1 MTGRLTQEDKDNIRI
16 AFYTTISL
24 SLTGIAATQMVPS
37 TVSAIPHI
45 IHHFAILVL
54 DVFGLSYYAMGD
66 VVHIFG
72 KIAYLWRMAIHAVI
86 HTYNSCPK
94 GVILIAGLGLRPY
107 VDVPIRRLE
116 DVIESIRGEPT
127 SLPPPQNKE
136 EICKEF
142 FGKALDGILELL
154 FLWIES
160 VQPSPPKMEP
170 MFINMNTASEDKY
183 MANLERF
190 ESMVQDLPLTSVKDG
205 YTSENDTLPQKKGRT
220 SPYKSVSAYR
230 FGVKSGRRKHRKKIF

>member
-1 MTGRLTQEDKDNIRI
+1 MPGRLTQDDKDNIRI

-24 SLTGIAATQMVPS
+24 SLTGIAATQIVPG
-37 TVSAIPHI
+37 TASAIPPI
-45 IHHFAILVL
+45 IHHFATLVL

-72 KIAYLWRMAIHAVI
+72 NIAYLWRIAIRAVI

-94 GVILIAGLGLRPY
+94 GVILMAGLGLRPY

-116 DVIESIRGEPT
+116 DVIESIRGEPGP
-127 SLPPPQNKE
+127 LPPPQNKE

-183 MANLERF
+183 MANLDRF
-190 ESMVQDLPLTSVKDG
+190 ESMVQDLHTTSVKDG
-205 YTSENDTLPQKKGRT
+205 YASENDTLPQKKRRA
-220 SPYKSVSAYR
+220 SPYKSGSVYR
-230 FGVKSGRRKHRKKIF
+230 FGVKLVRRKPRKKFF